1 MGKKDSAK
9 AAGKAP
15 SKGAAKS
22 KSVLRLIKKAQ
33 AKRTPGTPIDLRP
46 EEARKKSV
54 EKEEKGYLR
63 CSARLTA
70 EQLAFWHAAG
80 GSEWTRRL
88 LAEGMRMKEM
98 AKAAQ
103 APIEKPSK

>member
-22 KSVLRLIKKAQ
+22 KSVLRLIKK
-33 AKRTPGTPIDLRP
+33 
-46 EEARKKSV
+46 
-54 EKEEKGYLR
+54 
-63 CSARLTA
+63 ARLTA

-103 APIEKPSK
+103 APIEKTSK

>member
-54 EKEEKGYLR
+54 EKE
-63 CSARLTA
+63 
-70 EQLAFWHAAG
+70 
-80 GSEWTRRL
+80 
-88 LAEGMRMKEM
+88 
-98 AKAAQ
+98 
-103 APIEKPSK
+103 